1 MFKTSKGM
9 KIAGYVFMG
18 LIGALGSILC
28 HAASDEELSAAIHK
42 KVKENQANK

>member
-1 MFKTSKGM
+1 MFKTSKGI

-28 HAASDEELSAAIHK
+28 HAASDEDLSAAIHK
-42 KVKENQANK
+42 KVKDNQQ

>member
-28 HAASDEELSAAIHK
+28 HAASDEDLSAAIHK
-42 KVKENQANK
+42 KIKDSQQ